1 MIEEIWRDVVD
12 YEGIYE
18 VSNRGR
24 VRSLDRVVKAND
36 GVIYKRKGKYMKI
49 TINKYGYPTVRLS
62 KDGST
67 NTKSVHRLVANSFLG
82 ESNLIVNHKDGIKNN
97 NNLEN
102 LEFVTQKE
110 NMVHAV
116 SNGLIRNFAL
126 ENEKEIISDFL
137 SGLGFREIKK
147 KYNTSYSSIKR
158 VLKSNEIDYLHY
170 ERRTFKHNLDEN
182 KMLEMYKS
190 GSSYADIGRAFNVE
204 RDIIRSRMKKHFK
217 RDGQIVRNN

>member
-1 MIEEIWRDVVD
+1 MTENWKDVVG
-12 YEGIYE
+12 YEGKYE
-18 VSNRGR
+18 VSDRGR
-24 VRSLDRVVKAND
+24 VRSLDRIVKAND
-36 GVIYKRKGKYMKI
+36 GVTYKRKGKYMKI
-49 TINKYGYPTVRLS
+49 TENRYGYPIVNLS
-62 KDGST
+62 KDGSSKIKT
-67 NTKSVHRLVANSFLG
+67 VHRLVANSFLG
-82 ESNLIVNHKDGIKNN
+82 QSNLVVNHKDGIKNN

-116 SNGLIRNFAL
+116 SSGLIKNLAV

-147 KYNTSYSSIKR
+147 KYNTSYPSIKK
-158 VLKSNEIDYLHY
+158 VLKNNEIDFLRY
-170 ERRTFKHNLDEN
+170 ERRTFKHNFDEN

-217 RDGQIVRNN
+217 RDGQIARNN